1 MEDVVVQKRPGR
13 PKKDILERK
22 NLRKMIRLDMDD
34 YNMLY
39 YLKGKL
45 KKSDADIF
53 REALERMFKDEIKR

>member
-22 NLRKMIRLDMDD
+22 LCRKTIRIDSDE
-34 YNMLY
+34 YSMLH
-39 YLKGKL
+39 YLKGVT
-45 KKSDADIF
+45 KKSDSEIF